1 MNIMGRRLPYT
12 DWELRQ
18 KKPFP
23 HWREGSGLPVSWTA
37 SVRAGR
43 FMGKGRKVLEKIINR
58 ETKLYILFGIMTTIV
73 NFGSYIVFDKF
84 LGEDYYLVSN
94 IFSFIIATIFAFIT
108 NKLFVFQS
116 MVWEWQIVMKELISF
131 VVARI
136 GTFVII
142 EEMGLWILVYFL
154 KVNKVQILFLNGTLL
169 AKIALSI
176 FAVLLNY
183 ILSKFLI
190 FKKG

>member
-1 MNIMGRRLPYT
+1 M
-12 DWELRQ
+12 
-18 KKPFP
+18 
-23 HWREGSGLPVSWTA
+23 
-37 SVRAGR
+37 
-43 FMGKGRKVLEKIINR
+43 LEKIINR